1 MRMAAM
7 TTRDRASLFLD
18 SVVGSSGCSGTVATW
33 DKVDRFVWLSGAP
46 FLLRGRESDEMLG
59 DLECVRDIGR
69 ANAWAEGGR
78 ESEPPG
84 STLVSM
90 DIELRRPK
98 ESWLS

>member
-46 FLLRGRESDEMLG
+46 FLLRGRTSDEILG
-59 DLECVRDIGR
+59 DLEYGRVDGR
-69 ANAWAEGGR
+69 ANACAEGGL
-78 ESEPPG
+78 ESGPG
-84 STLVSM
+84 SVLVSM
-90 DIELRRPK
+90 DSDFRWPK
-98 ESWLS
+98 ECWLS